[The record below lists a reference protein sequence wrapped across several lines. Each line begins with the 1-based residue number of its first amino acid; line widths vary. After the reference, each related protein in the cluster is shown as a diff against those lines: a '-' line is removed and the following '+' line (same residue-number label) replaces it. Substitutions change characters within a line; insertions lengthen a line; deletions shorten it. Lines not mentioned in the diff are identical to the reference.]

1 MGDDYRVAVAVF
13 RKSKKARQAEID
25 ALRKRIDE
33 LTAQITALASSQ
45 STTNTQL
52 DDLVGRLG
60 SLDAR
65 IAQVGSE
72 VTHQLGEL
80 SGDID
85 ALGRRTDT
93 LDDGIKGLTELPAL
107 VDGVRTDQARLANE
121 QARYEIAFRQDLAE
135 IVERVQR
142 QRPIG

>member
-1 MGDDYRVAVAVF
+1 MAVF

-25 ALRKRIDE
+25 ELRARLHE
-33 LTAQITALASSQ
+33 LTSQIASLASSQ
-45 STTNTQL
+45 TATSSQL
-52 DDLVGRLG
+52 DDVVTRLG

-65 IAQVGSE
+65 ITQVGSE

-85 ALGRRTDT
+85 ALGRRTESLNDT
-93 LDDGIKGLTELPAL
+93 IAHLEHLPD
-107 VDGVRTDQARLANE
+107 VVEEVRTDQVRLANE

-135 IVERVQR
+135 ITDRL
-142 QRPIG
+142 QRPRPNH

>member
-1 MGDDYRVAVAVF
+1 MR
-13 RKSKKARQAEID
+13 
-25 ALRKRIDE
+25 E
-33 LTAQITALASSQ
+33 LTTQLATLNASQ
-45 STTNTQL
+45 SSTSSQL
-52 DDLVGRLG
+52 DDLVTRLG

-65 IAQVGSE
+65 ITQVGSE

-85 ALGRRTDT
+85 SLGRRTDS
-93 LDDGIKGLTELPAL
+93 LNDEIASLTALPDL

-135 IVERVQR
+135 IAERIQSR
-142 QRPIG
+142 RPNV

>member
-1 MGDDYRVAVAVF
+1 MGDDYRGDVAVF

-25 ALRKRIDE
+25 ALRKQIDD
-33 LTAQITALASSQ
+33 LTTQIAALASSQ
-45 STTNTQL
+45 STTSTQL
-52 DDLVGRLG
+52 DELVGRLG

-65 IAQVGSE
+65 ITQVGSE

-85 ALGRRTDT
+85 ALGRRTDS
-93 LDDGIKGLTELPAL
+93 LDDGIKNLTELPAL

-135 IVERVQR
+135 IVDQIQR
-142 QRPIG
+142 KRSIN

>member
-1 MGDDYRVAVAVF
+1 MGDDYRGDVAVF

-25 ALRKRIDE
+25 ALRNQIRD
-33 LTAQITALASSQ
+33 LTTQIASLTSSQ
-45 STTNTQL
+45 STTSTQL
-52 DDLVGRLG
+52 DELVGRLG
-60 SLDAR
+60 SLDSR

-85 ALGRRTDT
+85 ALGRRTDS
-93 LDDGIKGLTELPAL
+93 LDDGIKSLTGLPAL

-135 IVERVQR
+135 IVDQIQR
-142 QRPIG
+142 KRSIN